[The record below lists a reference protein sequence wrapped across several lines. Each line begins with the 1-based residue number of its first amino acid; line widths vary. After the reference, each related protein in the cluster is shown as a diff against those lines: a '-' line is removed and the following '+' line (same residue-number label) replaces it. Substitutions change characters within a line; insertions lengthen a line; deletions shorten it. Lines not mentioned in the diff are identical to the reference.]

1 MNGATMAQFPV
12 EVTVVR
18 DGSEIT
24 TNDVWRDLGGA
35 TGGAQGFVSGAG
47 WIIVQQGDT
56 WYLDNPWRIYTVGDV
71 AIKKVVLKPIVDVD
85 KDGRKAAFDIGGLIR
100 PATIDPNPLVPD
112 DEHTNAS
119 ARGRPMAKVPAGVS
133 FTATYSDAVYVNA
146 GYDSVPS
153 PGDYHENGL
162 GNGKDS
168 TSVGPGEYP
177 THDLYG
183 KLTIEFSPAVQSATL
198 DPLSLAFS
206 FVADTDCILPV
217 IGGDVDSD
225 SMTLTL
231 FGEGLAYAL
240 DDNDRVI
247 REFEV
252 DKGGVGIF
260 DINDLVL
267 EGGHCYRL
275 VNEDLNIISLE
286 VNGEDMP
293 DDQVCL

>member
-1 MNGATMAQFPV
+1 M
-12 EVTVVR
+12 
-18 DGSEIT
+18 
-24 TNDVWRDLGGA
+24 TNILTLQLGG
-35 TGGAQGFVSGAG
+35 
-47 WIIVQQGDT
+47 
-56 WYLDNPWRIYTVGDV
+56 
-71 AIKKVVLKPIVDVD
+71 
-85 KDGRKAAFDIGGLIR
+85 GL
-100 PATIDPNPLVPD
+100 
-112 DEHTNAS
+112 
-119 ARGRPMAKVPAGVS
+119 S